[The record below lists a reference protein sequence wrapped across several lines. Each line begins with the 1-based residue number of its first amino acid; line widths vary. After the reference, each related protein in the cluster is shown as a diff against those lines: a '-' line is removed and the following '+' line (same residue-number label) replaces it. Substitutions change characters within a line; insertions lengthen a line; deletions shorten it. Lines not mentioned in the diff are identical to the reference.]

1 MAGPDD
7 TTGLSASGSATAVAD
22 RPTAPAP
29 SASDGFS
36 VRSMSPGL
44 VGAAIRGGIEKQRD
58 LTAKEEQ
65 GRVEMNGIKVP
76 EVPKMP
82 EMPKESM
89 TDFATMFGSAAMG
102 IASIG
107 SLMTRRPMIHALE
120 ASTGVMQAFHAGDLE
135 RSKQAFEQ
143 WKIATE
149 NATRM
154 HQFEM
159 DNFHAIMEKAKGNQE
174 ILRSELTGL
183 AAATKNDAALAL
195 LNAGDTAGAVH
206 LFTGIDVL
214 GKRMTEGQL
223 RVQDEIEKRHD
234 LKTAEAIQDPAARA
248 TEMERVRQ
256 KWLARAKVEDPLR
269 AEKDASD
276 REFRSDRERRL
287 TDAQFAQQKRF
298 ETAEERRAYE
308 FGVKGERSDYQFQ
321 TKEERAAYE
330 FGVKDSRAAE
340 RLADAKDNP
349 ARKLLQEKY
358 DLFQERKK
366 AVEIGDADEV
376 ARIDK
381 DIAALSVKKAVAE
394 RARDATVIRPD
405 GRETRE
411 VVKPA
416 PDGKGYVDM
425 EGKPVTVKQFAAE
438 RTATSAAQVENERTI
453 RARDNLEKDLGRALT
468 NSPEDQALLAD
479 KKQRIRE
486 EDIAGMARA
495 RTAATQK
502 VQREGAVLTPD
513 TERFLAEQYLRT
525 GVIPPLGMGAAA
537 NAMRAQ
543 VLDRAA
549 DIAKVDGHNV
559 ADYIEGRATLKAD
572 AASLTQATKMYDSV
586 HSYEATALDNLKVV
600 EDAMTKGA
608 GTAAGPVIN
617 RWYLAGKKATG
628 DKDVAALD
636 TALGAF
642 RGEFAKIMSGSTG
655 SVAAASDS
663 ARAEA
668 DKMIDGG
675 QSPEALKAQIA
686 VARKDME
693 NRKVNLRK
701 QVEDIQKRLRGGSI
715 AASEGGDTPEISEA
729 QYNAL
734 PAGAHYRMPGDPPGK
749 VRVKP

>member
-7 TTGLSASGSATAVAD
+7 TAGLPTSGAATAVAE
-22 RPTAPAP
+22 RPPTAAP
-29 SASDGFS
+29 PASDGFS

-76 EVPKMP
+76 EIPKMP
-82 EMPKESM
+82 EPPKESM

-120 ASTGVMQAFHAGDLE
+120 ASTGVMKAFHAGDLE

-159 DNFHAIMEKAKGNQE
+159 DNFHAIMEKAKGNQD

-206 LFTGIDVL
+206 LFTGIDAL
-214 GKRMTEGQL
+214 GKKMTEGQL
-223 RVQDEIEKRHD
+223 RVQDDIEKRHD
-234 LKTAEAIQDPAARA
+234 LMAAQAKPPGPERDAALTA
-248 TEMERVRQ
+248 VRQ
-256 KWLARAKVEDPLR
+256 KWTERAQVDDPL
-269 AEKDASD
+269 AWEK
-276 REFRSDRERRL
+276 
-287 TDAQFAQQKRF
+287 AQATKPVNATVETPDGQK
-298 ETAEERRAYE
+298 TMA
-308 FGVKGERSDYQFQ
+308 VL
-321 TKEERAAYE
+321 RAAN
-330 FGVKDSRAAE
+330 GVFTDLAGQPLPGKIVQMGVEKQGNASTQKEAE
-340 RLADAKDNP
+340 LTT
-349 ARKLLQEKY
+349 
-358 DLFQERKK
+358 
-366 AVEIGDADEV
+366 
-376 ARIDK
+376 
-381 DIAALSVKKAVAE
+381 
-394 RARDATVIRPD
+394 RARDDLVKELNRP
-405 GRETRE
+405 
-411 VVKPA
+411 
-416 PDGKGYVDM
+416 
-425 EGKPVTVKQFAAE
+425 
-438 RTATSAAQVENERTI
+438 
-453 RARDNLEKDLGRALT
+453 LT
-468 NSPEDQALLAD
+468 DSVEDQALIA
-479 KKQRIRE
+479 KTKQRLRE
-486 EDIAGMARA
+486 EDVGATATA
-495 RTAATQK
+495 RTAATVKQ
-502 VQREGAVLTPD
+502 QQEAALLTPD
-513 TERFLAEQYLRT
+513 AKDLLAKQYLRT
-525 GVIPPLGMGAAA
+525 GQLPPMGMGAAA
-537 NAMRAQ
+537 NAMKSQ
-543 VLDRAA
+543 VLDLAA
-549 DIAKVDGHNV
+549 KIAKDEGHSIE
-559 ADYIEGRATLKAD
+559 DYVEGRATLKAD

-675 QSPEALKAQIA
+675 QSPDALKAQIA

-734 PAGAHYRMPGDPPGK
+734 PAGAHYRVPGDPT
-749 VRVKP
+749 VRIKP

>member
-1 MAGPDD
+1 
-7 TTGLSASGSATAVAD
+7 
-22 RPTAPAP
+22 
-29 SASDGFS
+29 
-36 VRSMSPGL
+36 MSPGL

-76 EVPKMP
+76 EIPKMP
-82 EMPKESM
+82 EPPKESM

-120 ASTGVMQAFHAGDLE
+120 ASTGVMKAFHAGDLE

-159 DNFHAIMEKAKGNQE
+159 DNFHAIMEKAKGNQD

-206 LFTGIDVL
+206 LFTGIDAL
-214 GKRMTEGQL
+214 GKRMTEGQF
-223 RVQDEIEKRHD
+223 RVQDDIEKRHD
-234 LKTAEAIQDPAARA
+234 LMAAQAKPPGPERDAALTA
-248 TEMERVRQ
+248 VRQ
-256 KWLARAKVEDPLR
+256 KWTERAQVDDPL
-269 AEKDASD
+269 AWEK
-276 REFRSDRERRL
+276 
-287 TDAQFAQQKRF
+287 AQATKPVNATVETPDGQK
-298 ETAEERRAYE
+298 TMA
-308 FGVKGERSDYQFQ
+308 VL
-321 TKEERAAYE
+321 RAAN
-330 FGVKDSRAAE
+330 GVFTDLAGQPLPGKIVQMGVEKQGNASTQKEAE
-340 RLADAKDNP
+340 LTT
-349 ARKLLQEKY
+349 
-358 DLFQERKK
+358 
-366 AVEIGDADEV
+366 
-376 ARIDK
+376 
-381 DIAALSVKKAVAE
+381 
-394 RARDATVIRPD
+394 RARDDLVKELNRP
-405 GRETRE
+405 
-411 VVKPA
+411 
-416 PDGKGYVDM
+416 
-425 EGKPVTVKQFAAE
+425 
-438 RTATSAAQVENERTI
+438 
-453 RARDNLEKDLGRALT
+453 LT
-468 NSPEDQALLAD
+468 DSVEDQALIA
-479 KKQRIRE
+479 KTKQRLRE
-486 EDIAGMARA
+486 EDVGATATA
-495 RTAATQK
+495 RTAATVKQ
-502 VQREGAVLTPD
+502 QQEAALLTPD
-513 TERFLAEQYLRT
+513 AKDLLAKQYLRT
-525 GVIPPLGMGAAA
+525 GQLPPMGMGAAA
-537 NAMRAQ
+537 NAMKSQ
-543 VLDRAA
+543 VLDLAA
-549 DIAKVDGHNV
+549 KIAKDEGHSIE
-559 ADYIEGRATLKAD
+559 DYVEGRATLKAD

-675 QSPEALKAQIA
+675 QSPDALKAQIA

-734 PAGAHYRMPGDPPGK
+734 PAGAHYRVPGDPT
-749 VRVKP
+749 VRIKP

>member
-7 TTGLSASGSATAVAD
+7 TAGLPTSGAATAVAE
-22 RPTAPAP
+22 RPPTAAP
-29 SASDGFS
+29 PASDGFS

-76 EVPKMP
+76 EIPKMP
-82 EMPKESM
+82 EPPKESM

-159 DNFHAIMEKAKGNQE
+159 DNFHAIMEKAKGNQD

-206 LFTGIDVL
+206 LFTGIDAL
-214 GKRMTEGQL
+214 GKKMTEGQL
-223 RVQDEIEKRHD
+223 RVQDDIEKRHD
-234 LKTAEAIQDPAARA
+234 LMAAQAKPPGPERDAALTA
-248 TEMERVRQ
+248 VRQ
-256 KWLARAKVEDPLR
+256 KWTERAQVDDPL
-269 AEKDASD
+269 AWEK
-276 REFRSDRERRL
+276 
-287 TDAQFAQQKRF
+287 AQATKPVNATVETPDGQK
-298 ETAEERRAYE
+298 TMA
-308 FGVKGERSDYQFQ
+308 VL
-321 TKEERAAYE
+321 RAAN
-330 FGVKDSRAAE
+330 GVFTDLAGQPLPGKIVQMGVEKQGNASTQKEAE
-340 RLADAKDNP
+340 LTT
-349 ARKLLQEKY
+349 
-358 DLFQERKK
+358 
-366 AVEIGDADEV
+366 
-376 ARIDK
+376 
-381 DIAALSVKKAVAE
+381 
-394 RARDATVIRPD
+394 RARDDLVKELNRP
-405 GRETRE
+405 
-411 VVKPA
+411 
-416 PDGKGYVDM
+416 
-425 EGKPVTVKQFAAE
+425 
-438 RTATSAAQVENERTI
+438 
-453 RARDNLEKDLGRALT
+453 LT
-468 NSPEDQALLAD
+468 DSVEDQALIA
-479 KKQRIRE
+479 KTKQRLRE
-486 EDIAGMARA
+486 EDVGATATA
-495 RTAATQK
+495 RTAATVKQ
-502 VQREGAVLTPD
+502 QQEAALLTPD
-513 TERFLAEQYLRT
+513 AKDLLAKQYLRT
-525 GVIPPLGMGAAA
+525 GQLPPMGMGAAA
-537 NAMRAQ
+537 NAMKSQ
-543 VLDRAA
+543 VLDLAA
-549 DIAKVDGHNV
+549 KIAKDEGHSIE
-559 ADYIEGRATLKAD
+559 DYVEGRATLKAD

-675 QSPEALKAQIA
+675 QSPDALKAQIA

-734 PAGAHYRMPGDPPGK
+734 PAGAHYRVPGDPT
-749 VRVKP
+749 VRIKP

>member
-1 MAGPDD
+1 MA
-7 TTGLSASGSATAVAD
+7 
-22 RPTAPAP
+22 
-29 SASDGFS
+29 
-36 VRSMSPGL
+36 PGL
-44 VGAAIRGGIEKQRD
+44 IGAAIRGGVEKQRD

-76 EVPKMP
+76 EIPKMP
-82 EMPKESM
+82 EPPKESM

-159 DNFHAIMEKAKGNQE
+159 DNFHAIMEKAKGNQD

-206 LFTGIDVL
+206 LFTGIDAL
-214 GKRMTEGQL
+214 GKKMTEGQL
-223 RVQDEIEKRHD
+223 RVQDDIEKRHD
-234 LKTAEAIQDPAARA
+234 LMAAQAKPPGPERDAALTA
-248 TEMERVRQ
+248 VRQ
-256 KWLARAKVEDPLR
+256 KWTERAQVDDPL
-269 AEKDASD
+269 AWEK
-276 REFRSDRERRL
+276 
-287 TDAQFAQQKRF
+287 AQATKPVNATVETPDGQK
-298 ETAEERRAYE
+298 TMA
-308 FGVKGERSDYQFQ
+308 VL
-321 TKEERAAYE
+321 RAAN
-330 FGVKDSRAAE
+330 GVFTDLAGQPLPGKIVQMGVEKQGNASTQKEAE
-340 RLADAKDNP
+340 LTT
-349 ARKLLQEKY
+349 
-358 DLFQERKK
+358 
-366 AVEIGDADEV
+366 
-376 ARIDK
+376 
-381 DIAALSVKKAVAE
+381 
-394 RARDATVIRPD
+394 RARDDLVKELNRP
-405 GRETRE
+405 
-411 VVKPA
+411 
-416 PDGKGYVDM
+416 
-425 EGKPVTVKQFAAE
+425 
-438 RTATSAAQVENERTI
+438 
-453 RARDNLEKDLGRALT
+453 LT
-468 NSPEDQALLAD
+468 DSVEDQALIA
-479 KKQRIRE
+479 KTKQRLRE
-486 EDIAGMARA
+486 EDVGATATA
-495 RTAATQK
+495 RTAATVKQ
-502 VQREGAVLTPD
+502 QQEAALLTPD
-513 TERFLAEQYLRT
+513 AKDLLAKQYLRT
-525 GVIPPLGMGAAA
+525 GQLPPMGMGAAA
-537 NAMRAQ
+537 NAMKSQ
-543 VLDRAA
+543 VLDLAA
-549 DIAKVDGHNV
+549 KIAKDEGHSIE
-559 ADYIEGRATLKAD
+559 DYVEGRATLKAD

-675 QSPEALKAQIA
+675 QSPDALKAQIA

-734 PAGAHYRMPGDPPGK
+734 PAGAHYRVPGDPT
-749 VRVKP
+749 VRIKP

>member
-1 MAGPDD
+1 
-7 TTGLSASGSATAVAD
+7 
-22 RPTAPAP
+22 
-29 SASDGFS
+29 
-36 VRSMSPGL
+36 MSPGL

-76 EVPKMP
+76 EIPKMP
-82 EMPKESM
+82 EPPKESM

-120 ASTGVMQAFHAGDLE
+120 ASTGVMKAFHAGDLE

-159 DNFHAIMEKAKGNQE
+159 DNFHAIMEKAKGNQD

-206 LFTGIDVL
+206 LFTGIDAL
-214 GKRMTEGQL
+214 GKKMTEGQL
-223 RVQDEIEKRHD
+223 RVQDDIEKRHD
-234 LKTAEAIQDPAARA
+234 LMAAQAKPPGPERDAALTA
-248 TEMERVRQ
+248 VRQ
-256 KWLARAKVEDPLR
+256 KWTERAQVDDPL
-269 AEKDASD
+269 AWEK
-276 REFRSDRERRL
+276 
-287 TDAQFAQQKRF
+287 AQATKPVNATVETPDGQK
-298 ETAEERRAYE
+298 TMA
-308 FGVKGERSDYQFQ
+308 VL
-321 TKEERAAYE
+321 RAAN
-330 FGVKDSRAAE
+330 GVFTDLAGQPLPGKIVQMGVEKQGNASTQKEAE
-340 RLADAKDNP
+340 LTT
-349 ARKLLQEKY
+349 
-358 DLFQERKK
+358 
-366 AVEIGDADEV
+366 
-376 ARIDK
+376 
-381 DIAALSVKKAVAE
+381 
-394 RARDATVIRPD
+394 RARDDLVKELNRP
-405 GRETRE
+405 
-411 VVKPA
+411 
-416 PDGKGYVDM
+416 
-425 EGKPVTVKQFAAE
+425 
-438 RTATSAAQVENERTI
+438 
-453 RARDNLEKDLGRALT
+453 LT
-468 NSPEDQALLAD
+468 DSVEDQALIA
-479 KKQRIRE
+479 KTKQRLRE
-486 EDIAGMARA
+486 EDVGATATA
-495 RTAATQK
+495 RTAATVKQ
-502 VQREGAVLTPD
+502 QQEAALLTPD
-513 TERFLAEQYLRT
+513 AKDLLAKQYLRT
-525 GVIPPLGMGAAA
+525 GQLPPMGMGAAA
-537 NAMRAQ
+537 NAMKSQ
-543 VLDRAA
+543 VLDLAA
-549 DIAKVDGHNV
+549 KIAKDEGHSIE
-559 ADYIEGRATLKAD
+559 DYVEGRATLKAD

-675 QSPEALKAQIA
+675 QSPDALKAQIA

-734 PAGAHYRMPGDPPGK
+734 PAGAHYRVPGDPT
-749 VRVKP
+749 VRIKP

>member
-1 MAGPDD
+1 
-7 TTGLSASGSATAVAD
+7 
-22 RPTAPAP
+22 
-29 SASDGFS
+29 
-36 VRSMSPGL
+36 MSPGL

-76 EVPKMP
+76 EIPKMP
-82 EMPKESM
+82 EAPKESM

-120 ASTGVMQAFHAGDLE
+120 ASTGVMKAFHAGDLE

-159 DNFHAIMEKAKGNQE
+159 DNFHAIMEKAKGNQD

-206 LFTGIDVL
+206 LFTGIDAL
-214 GKRMTEGQL
+214 GKKMTEGQL
-223 RVQDEIEKRHD
+223 RVQDDIEKRHD
-234 LKTAEAIQDPAARA
+234 LMAAQAKPPGPERDAALTA
-248 TEMERVRQ
+248 VRQ
-256 KWLARAKVEDPLR
+256 KWTERAQVDDPL
-269 AEKDASD
+269 AWEK
-276 REFRSDRERRL
+276 
-287 TDAQFAQQKRF
+287 AQATKPVNATVETPDGQK
-298 ETAEERRAYE
+298 TMA
-308 FGVKGERSDYQFQ
+308 VL
-321 TKEERAAYE
+321 RAAN
-330 FGVKDSRAAE
+330 GVFTDLAGQPLPGKIVQMGVEKQGNASTQKEAE
-340 RLADAKDNP
+340 LTT
-349 ARKLLQEKY
+349 
-358 DLFQERKK
+358 
-366 AVEIGDADEV
+366 
-376 ARIDK
+376 
-381 DIAALSVKKAVAE
+381 
-394 RARDATVIRPD
+394 RARDDLVKELNRP
-405 GRETRE
+405 
-411 VVKPA
+411 
-416 PDGKGYVDM
+416 
-425 EGKPVTVKQFAAE
+425 
-438 RTATSAAQVENERTI
+438 
-453 RARDNLEKDLGRALT
+453 LT
-468 NSPEDQALLAD
+468 DSVEDQALIA
-479 KKQRIRE
+479 KTKQRLRE
-486 EDIAGMARA
+486 EDVGATATA
-495 RTAATQK
+495 RTAATVKQ
-502 VQREGAVLTPD
+502 QQEAALLTPD
-513 TERFLAEQYLRT
+513 AKDLLAKQYLRT
-525 GVIPPLGMGAAA
+525 GQLPPMGMGAAA
-537 NAMRAQ
+537 NAMKSQ
-543 VLDRAA
+543 VLDLAA
-549 DIAKVDGHNV
+549 KIAKDEGHSIE
-559 ADYIEGRATLKAD
+559 DYVEGRATLKAD

-675 QSPEALKAQIA
+675 QSPDALKAQIA

-734 PAGAHYRMPGDPPGK
+734 PAGAHYRVPGDPT
-749 VRVKP
+749 VRIKP